1 MSIHHKKGEI
11 KLSYMVLYARRQ
23 PMYSRTNSQ
32 TKQVKLTRM
41 AMIAQKTGEDWNN
54 VKLTLPTSTPKS
66 YIQQITPTGWWVDYY
81 QPETSRNY
89 GNTTIVE
96 AAPAPVAPETFTVGV
111 TDYTFN
117 TINAIYGRL
126 LKTPDGHIVTAAYWQ
141 QQETISH
148 DEIPYYEHK

>member
-11 KLSYMVLYARRQ
+11 KLSYMVLYARWQ

-54 VKLTLPTSTPKS
+54 VKLTLSPSTPKS
-66 YIQQITPTGWWVDYY
+66 YTQQMTPMGWWVDYY

-96 AAPAPVAPETFTVGV
+96 AVPAPIMARMSKQIDESNNPP
-111 TDYTFN
+111 
-117 TINAIYGRL
+117 ISAI
-126 LKTPDGHIVTAAYWQ
+126 
-141 QQETISH
+141 
-148 DEIPYYEHK
+148 